1 MAEKRDKFLSC
12 KKLDSF
18 REKTFHIKPGTR
30 VQSYEE
36 AIEFVNERGFAFFW
50 PVKECLLPSLWT
62 AHTGRMTVPKN
73 HDDPGHRTWAWKDDS
88 LDKKVWY
95 YAHILRHRATMV
107 SLETIPYFYALS
119 PNFGDPEQ
127 DYLIQY
133 EEGNLTQES
142 KLIYEALIKEGA
154 LDRISLRKAAHLTS
168 SNAEQLFN
176 KALDDLQV
184 ELKVLP
190 IGVAEVG
197 AWKYSFIYELTHRQF
212 PWIIKKAR
220 PINENQARKYLMG
233 RYFAALGVAQTKD
246 LVRLFHWPQPNI
258 EKALAQMVKQGELV
272 PNWQVE
278 SQPGNWFVLPSL
290 AG

>member
-1 MAEKRDKFLSC
+1 MVEKRDKFLSC
-12 KKLDSF
+12 KKLDAF
-18 REKTFHIKPGTR
+18 RKKTFHIRLSTR
-30 VQSYEE
+30 VHSYEE
-36 AIEFVNERGFAFFW
+36 AIEFVNERGFVFFW
-50 PVKECLLPSLWT
+50 PVKDCLLPSLWT

-95 YAHILRHRATMV
+95 YAHILRHRAIMV

-119 PNFGDPEQ
+119 PNYGDPEQ

-142 KLIYEALIKEGA
+142 KLIYEALLKEGA

-168 SNAEQLFN
+168 TNAEQLFN

-212 PWIIKKAR
+212 PWLIKKAR
-220 PINENQARKYLMG
+220 PINENQARKFLATQ
-233 RYFAALGVAQTKD
+233 YFTALGVAQTKD
-246 LVRLFHWPQPNI
+246 LVRVFHWPQPEI
-258 EKALAQMVKQGELV
+258 EKILTQMVKQGTLV
-272 PNWQVE
+272 AEWQVE
-278 SQPGNWFVLPSL
+278 FQPGNWFVVPLLTS
-290 AG
+290 

>member
-1 MAEKRDKFLSC
+1 MAEKRGQFLSC
-12 KKLDSF
+12 KKLDAY

-36 AIEFVNERGFAFFW
+36 AIEFVNERGYAFFW
-50 PVKECLLPSLWT
+50 PVKDCLLPSLWT

-107 SLETIPYFYALS
+107 SLDTIPYFYALS
-119 PNFGDPEQ
+119 PNYGDPEQ

-142 KLIYEALIKEGA
+142 KLIYEALLKEGA
-154 LDRISLRKAAHLTS
+154 LDRLSLRKAARLAS
-168 SNAEQLFN
+168 ANAEQLFN

-212 PWIIKKAR
+212 PWIIKKAQ
-220 PINENQARKYLMG
+220 PISESQARKTLIG
-233 RYFAALGVAQTKD
+233 LYFDALGVAQTRD
-246 LVRLFHWPQPNI
+246 LVRLFHWAQPEI
-258 EKALAQMVKQGELV
+258 EKTLEQMIRLEDLI
-272 PNWQVE
+272 PDWQVE
-278 SQPGNWFVLPSL
+278 SQPGNWFVTSALVS
-290 AG
+290 